1 MRILVVDDDERF
13 RTQLTKALVRRGHR
27 AESAS
32 GTSSALEVAAHLRPD
47 AAVLDLKMPRD
58 NGIVLMERLME
69 PLPNLNAVILT
80 GFGNIATA
88 VQAVRKGAT
97 NYLTKPADADEVLT
111 ALGEAPPV
119 AEREESIE
127 TPTLDRVE
135 WEHIHRVLEAC
146 GGNVSETA
154 RRLGIHRRSLQRKLS
169 RYPSPR

>member
-1 MRILVVDDDERF
+1 
-13 RTQLTKALVRRGHR
+13 
-27 AESAS
+27 
-32 GTSSALEVAAHLRPD
+32 
-47 AAVLDLKMPRD
+47 
-58 NGIVLMERLME
+58 MERLME